1 MHFSM
6 ASNYLR
12 KSYKQRLPQTESLLN
27 TANYIPVRQMVSS
40 TFGTLV
46 LSFFSSAVLLAIFP
60 WIALLFT
67 TFLIYIL
74 FAAAR
79 RCVPSEMTSQLP
91 IDGEKRAEL

>member
-46 LSFFSSAVLLAIFP
+46 LSFFPQPSFSPFSLGLRCSLPPSLYIFSSRLPGDV
-60 WIALLFT
+60 
-67 TFLIYIL
+67 Y
-74 FAAAR
+74 R
-79 RCVPSEMTSQLP
+79 R
-91 IDGEKRAEL
+91 K